1 MHRGKKKINENS
13 LLPEFH
19 LTISQKKENCKIR
32 EILILE
38 ISLPPNR
45 WQAITEHPSSKQRT
59 NNISSVD
66 ALAGTRI
73 SYREMDSLRYRM
85 PRIRSTKGKG
95 ERKREKSYWPREPYT
110 PRRRRINKDFPSRAF
125 SRTGEYFKHPTPP
138 FLSPPAYSRFYYLGA
153 RNIFYRLDTA
163 SKLSLSL
170 SVFPQLWS
178 FFFSSFCGYR
188 GYEYVRRGCFHD
200 ACWVSL
206 FFFWKKGKFLIFFW
220 SPFILFIRLEFI
232 FYYLGYYWRRLS
244 AIL

>member
-19 LTISQKKENCKIR
+19 LTIKISQKKENCKIR

-170 SVFPQLWS
+170 SSPNFGP
-178 FFFSSFCGYR
+178 FSSPPSVDTEGMNT
-188 GYEYVRRGCFHD
+188 
-200 ACWVSL
+200 
-206 FFFWKKGKFLIFFW
+206 
-220 SPFILFIRLEFI
+220 
-232 FYYLGYYWRRLS
+232 
-244 AIL
+244 

>member
-1 MHRGKKKINENS
+1 MHRGKKKINENF

-95 ERKREKSYWPREPYT
+95 EREREREREREIILT
-110 PRRRRINKDFPSRAF
+110 PRAI
-125 SRTGEYFKHPTPP
+125 H
-138 FLSPPAYSRFYYLGA
+138 
-153 RNIFYRLDTA
+153 A
-163 SKLSLSL
+163 ST
-170 SVFPQLWS
+170 
-178 FFFSSFCGYR
+178 
-188 GYEYVRRGCFHD
+188 
-200 ACWVSL
+200 
-206 FFFWKKGKFLIFFW
+206 
-220 SPFILFIRLEFI
+220 
-232 FYYLGYYWRRLS
+232 S
-244 AIL
+244 ANQ